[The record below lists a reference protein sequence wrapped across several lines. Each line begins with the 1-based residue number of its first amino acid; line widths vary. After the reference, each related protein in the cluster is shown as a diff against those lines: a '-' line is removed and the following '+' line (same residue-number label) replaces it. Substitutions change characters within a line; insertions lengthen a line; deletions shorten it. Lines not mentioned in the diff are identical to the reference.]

1 MDALFGKTLTQLK
14 DIVSSLGLNS
24 YADKQ
29 IASWLYEKG
38 ITSIDEMTNL
48 SLDARKKLKE
58 NYSLGLE
65 DSVKVDESKDGTKKY
80 LFHING
86 QQYVEA
92 AYIPDAERATLCL
105 SSQVGC
111 KMGCLFCM
119 TGKQGFQY
127 NLTSGEILNQFHSIP
142 EKDKITNLVYMGMG
156 EPLDNLQ
163 PVLDSLE
170 VFTSSWGYGMS
181 PKRITLSTIG
191 IIPAMKKFLDTTN
204 VHLAISIH
212 SPFEDER
219 KSLMPV
225 QQVYPI
231 AEVIDVL
238 KSYDWSGQRRL
249 SFEYICFNGVND
261 SEKHA
266 RALGK
271 LLGGIKARV
280 NLIHFHPIPD
290 SPLTGSQRSSMEAF
304 QTILKNK
311 GYYTTIR
318 KSRGEDIFAACG
330 LLSTKEKLKQEEKDY

>member
-1 MDALFGKTLTQLK
+1 MDTLFGKTLEQLK
-14 DIVSSLGLNS
+14 AVAVSIGLKPFAGNQL
-24 YADKQ
+24 AD
-29 IASWLYEKG
+29 WLYMKN
-38 ITSIDEMTNL
+38 ITHIDEMTNL
-48 SLDARKKLKE
+48 SLEARGKLKE
-58 NYSLGLE
+58 NFTLGLE
-65 DSVKVDESKDGTKKY
+65 APEKVDVSKDGTKKY
-80 LFHING
+80 LYHIKG

-92 AYIPDAERATLCL
+92 AYIPDADRATLCL

-119 TGKQGFQY
+119 TGKQGFQFH
-127 NLTSGEILNQFHSIP
+127 LTTGQILNQLHSLP
-142 EKDKITNLVYMGMG
+142 DRESITNLVYMGMG

-170 VFTSSWGYGMS
+170 ILTSPWGYDMS

-191 IIPAMKKFLDTTN
+191 IIPSMKTFLDTSN

-231 AEVIDVL
+231 AEVIEVL
-238 KSYDWSGQRRL
+238 KEYDRSGQRRL

-261 SEKHA
+261 SQRHA
-266 RALGK
+266 EALAD
-271 LLGGIKARV
+271 LLKGLQARV

-290 SPLTGSQRSSMEAF
+290 SPLEGSIRHRMETF
-304 QTILKNK
+304 QTIMKKNDFM
-311 GYYTTIR
+311 TTIR

-330 LLSTKEKLKQEEKDY
+330 LLSTKEKLKQENKDY

>member
-1 MDALFGKTLTQLK
+1 MEALFGKTLNQLK
-14 DIVSSLGLNS
+14 DVVASLGLKS

-29 IASWLYEKG
+29 IARWLYQNE
-38 ITSIDEMTNL
+38 ITSIDDMTNL
-48 SLDARKKLKE
+48 SLEARARLKD
-58 NYSLGLE
+58 NYVLGLAPPE
-65 DSVKVDESKDGTKKY
+65 KADKSADGTKKY
-80 LFHING
+80 LYHIKG
-86 QQYVEA
+86 QHYVEA
-92 AYIPDAERATLCL
+92 AYIPDADRATLCL

-127 NLTSGEILNQFHSIP
+127 HLSSAEILNQYHSIP
-142 EKDKITNLVYMGMG
+142 EKESITNLVYMGMG

-170 VFTSSWGYGMS
+170 IFTSPWGYGMS

-191 IIPAMKKFLDTTN
+191 IIPSMQTFLDTTN

-212 SPFEDER
+212 SPFDEER

-238 KSYDWSGQRRL
+238 RGYDWSGQRRL

-266 RALGK
+266 RALAK

-290 SPLTGSQRSSMEAF
+290 SPLTGSARSRMEAF
-304 QTILKNK
+304 QNILKSK

-330 LLSTKEKLKQEEKDY
+330 LLSTREKLQQEEKDY

>member
-1 MDALFGKTLTQLK
+1 MDTLFGKTLDKLSDIAAALDLK
-14 DIVSSLGLNS
+14 PFAAGQM
-24 YADKQ
+24 AG
-29 IASWLYEKG
+29 WLYQKR
-38 ITSIDEMTNL
+38 ISSIDDMTNL
-48 SLDARKKLKE
+48 SLEARQKLKE
-58 NYSLGLE
+58 NFILGQ
-65 DSVKVDESKDGTKKY
+65 VPHQKVEVSRDGTKKY
-80 LFHING
+80 LFHIQG
-86 QQYVEA
+86 HQYVEA
-92 AYIPDAERATLCL
+92 AYIPDADRATLCL

-127 NLTSGEILNQFHSIP
+127 HLSSGEILNQYHMLP
-142 EKDKITNLVYMGMG
+142 EVDTITNLVYMGMG
-156 EPLDNLQ
+156 EPLDNLE

-170 VFTSSWGYGMS
+170 ILTSSWGYGMS

-191 IIPAMKKFLDTTN
+191 IIPGMKKFLDTTG

-212 SPFEDER
+212 SPFDDER

-231 AEVIDVL
+231 AEVVDVL
-238 KSYDWSGQRRL
+238 KGYDWSGQRRL
-249 SFEYICFNGVND
+249 SFEYICFDGVND

-266 RALGK
+266 RALVR

-290 SPLTGSQRSSMEAF
+290 SPLTGSTRTRMEDF
-304 QTILKNK
+304 QTILKDK

-330 LLSTKEKLKQEEKDY
+330 LLS

>member
-1 MDALFGKTLTQLK
+1 MDTLFGKTLTQLK
-14 DIVSSLGLNS
+14 EVVSTLGLNS

-29 IASWLYEKG
+29 IASWLYQKG
-38 ITSIDEMTNL
+38 ITSINEMTNL
-48 SLDARKKLKE
+48 SLESRQKLQE
-58 NYSLGLE
+58 NYELGLTPP
-65 DSVKVDESKDGTKKY
+65 VKADVSEDGTKKY
-80 LFHING
+80 LYHING
-86 QQYVEA
+86 VQFVEA
-92 AYIPDAERATLCL
+92 AYIPDADRATLCL

-127 NLTSGEILNQFHSIP
+127 NLSSAEIVNQFHSIP
-142 EKDKITNLVYMGMG
+142 EKGKITNLVYMGMG

-170 VFTSSWGYGMS
+170 IFTSSWGYGMS

-191 IIPAMKKFLDTTN
+191 IIPSMKTFLDTTK

-212 SPFEDER
+212 SPFEEER
-219 KSLMPV
+219 QSLMPV

-231 AEVIDVL
+231 AEVVEVL
-238 KSYDWSGQRRL
+238 KAYDWSGQRRL
-249 SFEYICFNGVND
+249 SFEYICFNDIND
-261 SEKHA
+261 SERHA
-266 RALGK
+266 KALAK

-290 SPLTGSQRSSMEAF
+290 SPLTGSGRSKMERF

-330 LLSTKEKLKQEEKDY
+330 LLSTKEKLKQEETDY